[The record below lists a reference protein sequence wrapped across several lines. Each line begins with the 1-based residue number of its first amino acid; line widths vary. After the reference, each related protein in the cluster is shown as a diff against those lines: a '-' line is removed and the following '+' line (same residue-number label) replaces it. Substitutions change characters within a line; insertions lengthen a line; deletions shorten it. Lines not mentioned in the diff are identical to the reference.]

1 MYLLMFKDLKTI
13 RFDYDGYQEM
23 LNVEWAPE
31 MAKVSL
37 KDFLYDRATKFRA
50 RETYQALLTTLG
62 IANYRQIKDVLDRTY
77 GLSLNDLYWIKKED
91 DPVTFSDVSFY
102 DHPLDHMAARAGYL
116 GQADH
121 LSGLSPEYTTDG
133 QLPKCLIK
141 NDQGVFMIKRGSTW
155 GEEPGREPYDEY
167 YASQLLDALGIKH
180 VPYELIEY
188 EGYLAS
194 ICPYMTSLRYSYV
207 PIASF
212 EYTDEKQI
220 YHDFVKRGF
229 GADLRKMLL
238 FDALTY
244 NYDRHI
250 GNFGYRRD
258 NETGDY
264 SFVPLFD
271 NGNAFFPLANHA
283 QRQDLMSY
291 RRYVDISAMGIA
303 FDDLVKDYLTDDEMA
318 LLDRLDNFALSA
330 HPIFDDDVSCYNDFL
345 KKRIKEMR
353 EIYARGI

>member
-13 RFDYDGYQEM
+13 RFNYSGHKEI
-23 LNVEWAPE
+23 LNKKWAPE
-31 MAKVSL
+31 MAKLSL

-62 IANYRQIKDVLDRTY
+62 ITDYRKIKEVLDRTY

-91 DPVTFSDVSFY
+91 DLSTFADINFY
-102 DHPLDHMAARAGYL
+102 ENALDAYTARAGYT
-116 GQADH
+116 GVADH
-121 LSGLSPEYTTDG
+121 LGDLSPEYTTDG

-167 YASQLLDALGIKH
+167 YASQLLDALGIDH
-180 VPYELIEY
+180 VPYDLMEY
-188 EGYLAS
+188 QGHLAS
-194 ICPYMTSLRYSYV
+194 ICPYMTSLQYSYV
-207 PIASF
+207 PISCF

-220 YHDFVKRGF
+220 YHDFVSRGF
-229 GADLRKMLL
+229 GAELRKMLL

-250 GNFGYRRD
+250 GNFGYRKD
-258 NETGDY
+258 NETGQY
-264 SFVPLFD
+264 FFAPLFD
-271 NGNAFFPLANHA
+271 NGNAFFPLATQE

-291 RRYVDISAMGIA
+291 RHYVDISAMGIA
-303 FDDLVKDYLTDDEMA
+303 FDDLIRDYLTDDEIA
-318 LLDRLDNFALSA
+318 LLDRLADFTIKP
-330 HPIFDDDVSCYNDFL
+330 HPVFSDDVTCYNDFL
-345 KKRIKEMR
+345 KKRID
-353 EIYARGI
+353 EIRTIYNQAK